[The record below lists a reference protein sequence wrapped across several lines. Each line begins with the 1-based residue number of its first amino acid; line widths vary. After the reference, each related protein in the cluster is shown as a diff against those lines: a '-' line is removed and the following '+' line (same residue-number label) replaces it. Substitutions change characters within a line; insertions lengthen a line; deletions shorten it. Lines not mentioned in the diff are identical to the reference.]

1 MKGRFD
7 NGAVQS
13 KLAAISAAMDV
24 LLKVL
29 EWIVGPAALGWFI
42 WWRLREDEQ
51 GGIGFIVKFVA
62 SAVIGWIFFRYGV
75 AWFRE
80 GGLMAI
86 VGLGAGMV
94 SALAMGLIW
103 REELVGVFT
112 GFFGSFYENNAPL
125 EPKPYYA
132 HAEARRMAGDIPGAI
147 AAVRAE
153 LEKFPQDYD
162 GRMRLAAL
170 LAEHSE
176 DLAGAL
182 AVIEDTLQLPGL
194 KPSQTAYALNTAAD
208 WHLKIARNSEAA
220 RQCVE
225 RIVALLPGTD
235 AALHAG
241 QRLANFTSQ
250 EMLER
255 EDNRQPIAIPEFE
268 RKLGL
273 KRHRH
278 VAPAK
283 PDINAEERRLR
294 DRLARNAND
303 WLAREELARLYVE
316 EFEFF
321 DRGLQEL
328 EILISTPGQPKLE
341 VVRWLHQK
349 ADWQVKFFNDVEAG
363 RATLRRIQELYP
375 NSAFA
380 ERAARAML
388 YLQPASKSERKKP
401 GEQPGLS
408 EV

>member
-1 MKGRFD
+1 
-7 NGAVQS
+7 
-13 KLAAISAAMDV
+13 MDV

-29 EWIVGPAALGWFI
+29 EWIAGLAALGWFV

-51 GGIGFIVKFVA
+51 GGVGFVVKCAASSFIV
-62 SAVIGWIFFRYGV
+62 WIFLRYGV

-80 GGLMAI
+80 GGLTAV
-86 VGLGAGMV
+86 VGLGAGMS
-94 SALAMGLIW
+94 SALALGIVW
-103 REELVGVFT
+103 REELMGVFT
-112 GFFGSFYENNAPL
+112 GFFGGFYENNTPV

-132 HAEARRMAGDIPGAI
+132 HAEARRMAGDIPGAV

-153 LEKFPQDYD
+153 LEKFPQDYE
-162 GRMRLAAL
+162 GRMKLAAL

-208 WHLKIARNSEAA
+208 WHLKFARNSESA

-225 RIVALLPGTD
+225 RIAALLPGTD
-235 AALHAG
+235 AALHAE
-241 QRLANFTSQ
+241 QRLANFTTQ

-255 EDNRQPIAIPEFE
+255 EDHRQPIAIPEFE

-273 KRHRH
+273 KRKKHA
-278 VAPAK
+278 APAK
-283 PDINAEERRLR
+283 PDLNAEERRLR

-316 EFEFF
+316 QFEFF
-321 DRGLQEL
+321 ERGLQEL
-328 EILISTPGQPKLE
+328 ETLISTPGQPKLE

-388 YLQPASKSERKKP
+388 YLQPASKFEKKTP
-401 GEQPGLS
+401 GGQPGVT
-408 EV
+408 EE